1 MDGAASAAVPDNP
14 IAIVAARAT
23 ASLRN
28 IVVSSFSQSSRPGRG
43 ACRRMSLSSPL
54 LQEGFNSPLSSGAKG
69 GLRGL

>member
-28 IVVSSFSQSSRPGRG
+28 IIVSS
-43 ACRRMSLSSPL
+43 RRMSLSSPL
-54 LQEGFNSPLSSGAKG
+54 LQEGFNSTLSSRAKG
-69 GLRGL
+69 GSRGL